1 MVSALVLNPTLVPA
15 FKRVCVSALG
25 SVCVTS
31 SSTNH
36 GSGHIRF
43 ISVFSSSKRLLDI
56 IPSEMLISIVLHLCK
71 WVIVTCSR
79 NCDPLDTPEA
89 PLSSQNPHH
98 HPTPCE
104 IKNIVFSKMLV
115 CWD

>member
-31 SSTNH
+31 SSTDH

-43 ISVFSSSKRLLDI
+43 ISEFSSSKRLLDI
-56 IPSEMLISIVLHLCK
+56 KEFIPSEMLIFIVLHLCE
-71 WVIVTCSR
+71 WVIFTCSCNR
-79 NCDPLDTPEA
+79 DPLDTPEA

-98 HPTPCE
+98 HPP
-104 IKNIVFSKMLV
+104 L
-115 CWD
+115 